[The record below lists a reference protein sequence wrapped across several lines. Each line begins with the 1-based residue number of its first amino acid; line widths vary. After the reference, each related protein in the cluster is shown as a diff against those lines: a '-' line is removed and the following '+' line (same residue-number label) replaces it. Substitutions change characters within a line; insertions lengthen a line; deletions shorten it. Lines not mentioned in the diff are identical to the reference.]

1 MEILILGGGILGLYA
16 WFLRFGIVGAIA
28 KDIVKMY
35 SSIKD
40 DCSPEKEK
48 LDAVFGMWSHKH
60 IDFSKLSKDLKK
72 SFRIEDVFSEIEK
85 GGPKTLLDVF
95 LYALSIEADV
105 SPKDGSVFREAI
117 KIFEATAIKRG
128 INVSDE
134 CVQWYRVLNIMEGK
148 DPFEK

>member
-1 MEILILGGGILGLYA
+1 M
-16 WFLRFGIVGAIA
+16 GAIA
-28 KDIVKMY
+28 KDVVKMY
-35 SSIKD
+35 MNVKD
-40 DCSPEKEK
+40 DNSPEKEK

-60 IDFSKLSKDLKK
+60 IDLSKLSRDLKK
-72 SFRIEDVFSEIEK
+72 SFRVENVWTEIEK

-105 SPKDGSVFREAI
+105 SPKDGSVFRESI
-117 KIFEATAIKRG
+117 KIFEATATKRG

-134 CVQWYRVLNIMEGK
+134 CAHWYRVLNIMEGK